1 MKFWEET
8 AELLDKN
15 ISYSTEEV
23 SEMLTRNEKGKVNQ
37 SIDNCMLVLQ
47 NDPILSGAICHND
60 LTDKMEIT
68 KNLGWDMPKNSGI
81 RDVDINQ
88 IEWYMER
95 TYGLKNSKT
104 IGKALSIIASQNHFH
119 PIRDY
124 LENLQW
130 DGVSR
135 VGDLLPKYLGV
146 EKSEYTTEIMTL
158 IMQAAL
164 HRIYNPGC
172 KFEIM
177 ICLIGG

>member
-1 MKFWEET
+1 MSKFEEET

-23 SEMLTRNEKGKVNQ
+23 GEMLTRNEKGKVNQ

-95 TYGLKNSKT
+95 TYGLK
-104 IGKALSIIASQNHFH
+104 
-119 PIRDY
+119 
-124 LENLQW
+124 
-130 DGVSR
+130 
-135 VGDLLPKYLGV
+135 
-146 EKSEYTTEIMTL
+146 
-158 IMQAAL
+158 
-164 HRIYNPGC
+164 
-172 KFEIM
+172 KFQDNW
-177 ICLIGG
+177 